1 MVKVKYIN
9 DVKMEV
15 QTRFLGRVA
24 SETVLFERWDKI
36 PYEGDD
42 VEILVEEIAPNHYV
56 PLGKVVALKP
66 LENYTGFEWQTAMLT
81 FKKDENIQCRCVCWK
96 IPE

>member
-15 QTRFLGRVA
+15 QTHFLGRVA

-36 PYEGDD
+36 PHEGDD
-42 VEILVEEIAPNHYV
+42 VEI
-56 PLGKVVALKP
+56 
-66 LENYTGFEWQTAMLT
+66 
-81 FKKDENIQCRCVCWK
+81 
-96 IPE
+96 

>member
-1 MVKVKYIN
+1 M
-9 DVKMEV
+9 
-15 QTRFLGRVA
+15 
-24 SETVLFERWDKI
+24 
-36 PYEGDD
+36 
-42 VEILVEEIAPNHYV
+42 EILVEEIAPNHYV

-81 FKKDENIQCRCVCWK
+81 FKKDETIQCRCVCWK